1 MEIRW
6 IILFLLVIELS
17 THGPASHKWA
27 TFRRPGGLASL
38 CLNLAFKNSSSDFL
52 CYQGELFPFI
62 TLLKILSR
70 LLSFL
75 SRLFSFLSSF
85 FFFFFPFQA
94 FFSNIIW
101 LTFLF
106 IMWNYSFVAQY
117 LLFPG
122 PIMFGLLS
130 WVLFCKM
137 SMSILICTLSCH
149 SLRDC
154 SHFSDVIII
163 DQYRILPQTVIQFP
177 WKGSDIWLSFTHNE
191 LFGLIL
197 VST

>member
-1 MEIRW
+1 MGLIQENRGASFPLFEFGFQEFFIWFLVLSRW
-6 IILFLLVIELS
+6 ALPFYNTSKV
-17 THGPASHKWA
+17 PFQAS
-27 TFRRPGGLASL
+27 F
-38 CLNLAFKNSSSDFL
+38 
-52 CYQGELFPFI
+52 FPFQA
-62 TLLKILSR
+62 
-70 LLSFL
+70 F
-75 SRLFSFLSSF
+75 FFPFQF

-122 PIMFGLLS
+122 PIIFGLLS
-130 WVLFCKM
+130 WVLSYKM
-137 SMSILICTLSCH
+137 SMNILICTLSCH
-149 SLRDC
+149 SLRNC
-154 SHFSDVIII
+154 SHFSDVKIT

-177 WKGSDIWLSFTHNE
+177 WKGLDIWLSFTHNE
-191 LFGLIL
+191 LFGLIS